1 MDDGKMKAM
10 TTDMVSPINIKM
22 SQSGVLTKQYSN
34 EVDGVEHDE
43 DATTRRSMEEPPL
56 EFA

>member
-1 MDDGKMKAM
+1 MKAM